1 MTEFIIASG
10 NTHKVEELT
19 KLLDSKNIK
28 IKQFTE
34 KIDVLEDGSNY
45 QDNALLKAEKYYQK
59 FKTSVI
65 SDDSGLEVGSLPSEL
80 GIHSARFGGENL
92 SSVERYNLLL
102 TKLEKIEDRTAC
114 FICTLCF
121 YISPDE
127 IYFFEGRLDGS
138 IALKA
143 EGKDGFGYDPV
154 FIPVKS
160 TDTLANMGE
169 WKEKNSHRAVAA
181 QRAVEFF
188 ARSRN

>member
-28 IKQFTE
+28 IKQFTK
-34 KIDVLEDGSNY
+34 KIDVIEDGSNY

-59 FKTSVI
+59 FKTPVI
-65 SDDSGLEVGSLPSEL
+65 SDDSGLEVASLPHDL

-92 SSVERYNLLL
+92 SSEDRYNLLL
-102 TKLEKIEDRTAC
+102 AKLEKVEDRTAY
-114 FICTLCF
+114 FICTLCL

-154 FIPVKS
+154 FLPGKS
-160 TDTLANMGE
+160 TDTLASMRE